1 MKKNSYKRKFFL
13 LYLPIAALVLVSQ
26 SLSSDGEC
34 LLPSA
39 ANCWFGECRTQIEIC
54 TTDEDGNCWEP
65 PRVIEEKCFSKVR
78 QDEFCPVYPKL
89 RENHTAYLIDTTD
102 GPSKQFT
109 EKLDVLF
116 NVDAEFVRRNKPYTR
131 ITIVELSDKQSVA
144 GFKPLGTICRPRTG
158 TITPW
163 QADLSHPSEGQLAI
177 KADFTNK
184 FWSPIKQLLP
194 KLAESTPAN
203 HTLIVEHISELAKQP
218 IYQFTGEEYQNR
230 RLVILSDLLQYSDR
244 LKLVRE
250 CRKPPEGC
258 SSFDYFYSQT
268 NEKIRMYL
276 DEMKPKL
283 DEFSRVE
290 IHHIQNK
297 AVRDSRIEDQL
308 KSFWIGFFEWAGV
321 PKENIDYNLLPDN
334 Q

>member
-1 MKKNSYKRKFFL
+1 MNKIFITPKFFL
-13 LYLPIAALVLVSQ
+13 PFFSITTLVLVSQ
-26 SLSSDGEC
+26 LLSSEGEC

-39 ANCWFGECRTQIEIC
+39 KDCWFGDCRTQEEVC
-54 TTDEDGNCWEP
+54 TTDVDGNCWEP
-65 PRVIEEKCFSKVR
+65 PRVIEEKCFSSVP
-78 QDEFCPVYPKL
+78 DNNFCPVYPEL

-109 EKLDVLF
+109 EKLAVLF
-116 NVDAEFVRRNKPYTR
+116 NVDTEFVRRNKPYTR
-131 ITIVELSDKQSVA
+131 ITIVELSDKQSVV

-163 QADLSHPSEGQLAI
+163 KADFSHSSEGQLAI

-184 FWSPIKQLLP
+184 FWSPIKQVIP
-194 KLAESTPAN
+194 ILAESTPAKR
-203 HTLIVEHISELAKQP
+203 TLIIEHISELVKQP

-321 PKENIDYNLLPDN
+321 PKENIDYYLLPDN